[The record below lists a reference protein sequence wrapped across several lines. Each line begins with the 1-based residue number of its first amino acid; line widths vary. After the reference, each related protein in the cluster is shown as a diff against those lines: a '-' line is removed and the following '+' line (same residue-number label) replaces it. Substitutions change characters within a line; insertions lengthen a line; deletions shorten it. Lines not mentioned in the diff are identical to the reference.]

1 MTCLVCIAD
10 VMILVKNDVPLL
22 ISLRNV
28 RNDTKTGIRLS
39 DFPKESIYFPEAVD
53 VLDSTGHMVSATTK
67 SIL

>member
-28 RNDTKTGIRLS
+28 RNDAKTGIQLS
-39 DFPKESIYFPEAVD
+39 DLPKD
-53 VLDSTGHMVSATTK
+53 QRQ
-67 SIL
+67 